1 MTLTN
6 DRRRFT
12 VELSDRLDKEL
23 DDLAADLGKKKS
35 DLLRLAI
42 EYLLAANE
50 AKSDGY
56 KVGAWMK
63 DADGEIKS
71 TREFVGLKS

>member
-1 MTLTN
+1 MTPTT

-23 DDLAADLGKKKS
+23 DQLADNLGKKKS
-35 DLLRLAI
+35 ELLRLAI

-50 AKSDGY
+50 AKNDGY
-56 KVGAWMK
+56 RVGAWMS
-63 DADGEIKS
+63 DSDGDVKS
-71 TREFVGLKS
+71 TREFLGLKS

>member
-1 MTLTN
+1 MTLVN

-23 DDLAADLGKKKS
+23 DSLAQDLGKKKS

-50 AKSDGY
+50 AKNEGY
-56 KVGAWMK
+56 RVGAWIND
-63 DADGEIKS
+63 DAGDIKS
-71 TREFVGLKS
+71 TREFLGLKS